1 MFRRARFG
9 AYSSRLAAVATLV
22 AGLVAGAAKADQGG
36 FAASSPDLPSSAFRT
51 EFTLHAFGCS
61 GTNVSPAV
69 EWRNVPSGTRS
80 FALQVRD
87 ENAAAGSPF
96 WHWTVYNIPAKAT
109 GLARGA
115 GNVGGS
121 LPLPAFNGVNDFVD
135 TNATG
140 ANGAYGG
147 PCPPAGDKPH
157 RYVFAV
163 YALAVDDIDAAAG
176 IPKTGSPDLYSF
188 VLKKMLGDKVLGKA
202 SFTAV
207 YGR

>member
-1 MFRRARFG
+1 LARF
-9 AYSSRLAAVATLV
+9 AAVATLV
-22 AGLVAGAAKADQGG
+22 VGLVAGAANADQAA
-36 FAASSPDLPSSAFRT
+36 FSASSPDLPSSAFSAT
-51 EFTLHAFGCS
+51 YALHAFGCS

-69 EWRNVPSGTRS
+69 QWKNAPAGTKS

-87 ENAAAGSPF
+87 ENAAGGSPF
-96 WHWTVYNIPAKAT
+96 WHWTVYNIPANAT
-109 GLARGA
+109 GLPRGA
-115 GNVGGS
+115 GNAGGS

-135 TNATG
+135 TGATG

-157 RYVFAV
+157 RYVFAI
-163 YALAVDDIDAAAG
+163 YALAVDDVDAAAG
-176 IPKTGSPDLYSF
+176 IPKSGSPDLYSF
-188 VLKKMLGDKVLGKA
+188 VLNKMLGDKVLGKA